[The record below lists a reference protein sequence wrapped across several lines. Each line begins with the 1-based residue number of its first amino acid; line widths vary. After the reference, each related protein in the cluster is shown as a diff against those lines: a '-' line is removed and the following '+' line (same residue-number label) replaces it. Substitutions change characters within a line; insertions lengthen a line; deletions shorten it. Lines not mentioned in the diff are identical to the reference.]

1 MADIG
6 GAATR
11 LRRTF
16 RYPTDHDDP
25 NNSEPE
31 ALDEEGTTASPSI
44 YLQSVYSS
52 DHNDG

>member
-16 RYPTDHDDP
+16 RYPADHNDP
-25 NNSEPE
+25 DNSEPE
-31 ALDEEGTTASPSI
+31 ALDEEGTFPPSPTLARSPI
-44 YLQSVYSS
+44 PPEVRS
-52 DHNDG
+52 